1 MIIFHLRGNSMASKP
16 IVAIMYDFDKT
27 LSTTDMQNYS
37 FIPNLG
43 MTPDEFWGETGKF
56 SAEEGVERILSYMF
70 MMIKKAKEKGIKLTR
85 EYLRECGKK
94 IQFFPGVST
103 WFKRINEYGA
113 SKGVIVEHYLVSS
126 GTIEIVEGCS
136 IFQEFTKAYG
146 CEFYYE
152 NNEPVWPKLAINYTQ
167 KTQFFFRIAKGAID
181 VTNDNAVNEKNL
193 KLRIPYRNIVYM
205 GDGMTDIACM
215 TLVKKNGGRSIAVYP
230 EKESEKVK
238 QIYLDGRCSFYCQA
252 DYSSGSNMEKM
263 MRLIIDSAAIQDEIE
278 KKIQML
284 EKK

>member
-1 MIIFHLRGNSMASKP
+1 MPKP

-43 MTPDEFWGETGKF
+43 MTPEEFWGETSKF
-56 SAEEGVERILSYMF
+56 TEENGVERILSYMYV
-70 MMIKKAKEKGIKLTR
+70 MIKKAKEKGIKITR
-85 EYLRECGKK
+85 EYLRECGKN
-94 IQFFPGVST
+94 IQFYPGVSS
-103 WFKRINEYGA
+103 WFKRINKYAEE
-113 SKGVIVEHYLVSS
+113 KGVIVEHYLVSS

-136 IFQEFTKAYG
+136 IFPEFTKAYG

-152 NNEPVWPKLAINYTQ
+152 NDEPVWPKLAINYTQ

-181 VTNDNAVNEKNL
+181 VTNDNSVNEKSA

-230 EKESEKVK
+230 EKDYEKVK
-238 QIYLDGRCSFYCQA
+238 QIYNDGRLSYYCRA
-252 DYSSGSNMEKM
+252 DYSAGSKMETMIK
-263 MRLIIDSAAIQDEIE
+263 LIIDSAAVQDEIE
-278 KKIQML
+278 RKILSL
-284 EKK
+284 EKNN